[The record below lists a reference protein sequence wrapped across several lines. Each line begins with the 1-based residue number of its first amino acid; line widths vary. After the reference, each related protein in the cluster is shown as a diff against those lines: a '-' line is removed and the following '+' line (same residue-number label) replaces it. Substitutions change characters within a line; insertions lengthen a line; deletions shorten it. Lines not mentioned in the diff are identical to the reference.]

1 MKWDDSGKKTL
12 IRHTQRYNIGKFFKE
27 NCAAVFVYNQEKLS
41 LFPGRQKLPPKAIFY
56 EIQILT
62 SKSKSVSKFLNWQSE
77 FDLFYLKFYQSHW
90 SKRLW
95 WIQLTNSIKFLNKIR
110 GVETAPQQRVINMAH
125 NSFQILFTLVEIFWK
140 KVISNILQHRAS
152 RRYYQWWISV
162 HVIFSNWD
170 NIEVPSLWKK
180 KPFSSFIVFS
190 TKVPLNSQ

>member
-1 MKWDDSGKKTL
+1 MKSQLFIGWSGM
-12 IRHTQRYNIGKFFKE
+12 IQGR
-27 NCAAVFVYNQEKLS
+27 KLLFATPKDKIS
-41 LFPGRQKLPPKAIFY
+41 GNFSERIVPPYLSITRRNYLCFPGRQKLPPKAIFY

-152 RRYYQWWISV
+152 RRYTNDGSV
-162 HVIFSNWD
+162 FM
-170 NIEVPSLWKK
+170 
-180 KPFSSFIVFS
+180 SSFQTEI
-190 TKVPLNSQ
+190 T

>member
-180 KPFSSFIVFS
+180 TV
-190 TKVPLNSQ
+190 